1 MDKKG
6 FGKIILILGIA
17 SLLLG
22 FGVIIMCSSIFGT
35 SEYYGSFPNLI
46 VNGVPIWFASVI
58 AVTFGIL
65 GFVLICIGARE
76 LGVSVGFDSK

>member
-6 FGKIILILGIA
+6 FGKITIFLGIA

-22 FGVIIMCSSIFGT
+22 FGVIIGSSFGT
-35 SEYYGSFPNLI
+35 SEYYGSFPNFIL
-46 VNGVPIWFASVI
+46 NGVPIWFASVI

-65 GFVLICIGARE
+65 GIGLICLGARE
-76 LGVSVGFDSK
+76 LGE

>member
-6 FGKIILILGIA
+6 FGKIILILGVA

-22 FGVIIMCSSIFGT
+22 FGVITGSSFFGT
-35 SEYYGSFPNLI
+35 SEYYGSFPNFI

-65 GFVLICIGARE
+65 GFALIYLGAKE
-76 LGVSVGFDSK
+76 LGE